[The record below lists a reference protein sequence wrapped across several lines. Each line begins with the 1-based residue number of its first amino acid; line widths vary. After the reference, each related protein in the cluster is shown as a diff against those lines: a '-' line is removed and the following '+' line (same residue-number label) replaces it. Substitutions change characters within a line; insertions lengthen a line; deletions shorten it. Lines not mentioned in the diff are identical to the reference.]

1 MNEPYIYVVL
11 IGLCILVF
19 SFLFAKPKKQVTS
32 ESPQIMQ
39 EVEETME
46 GFMAE
51 LEEDNKKLLDTI
63 AHMKESHNQSLHKM
77 TERMERLEQEFKQER
92 QDWKRLVLMTA
103 EKTGQAPARST
114 VPPQTLPLPQPEPLP
129 IPVPEE
135 PQKPAAG
142 IRGRYEEVLRLHDDG
157 KSVDYIARKC
167 GLNKGEVNLIIQ
179 LALQEEEANAKK

>member
-11 IGLCILVF
+11 VGLCILVF
-19 SFLFAKPKKQVTS
+19 SFLFAKPKSQGAP

-51 LEEDNKKLLDTI
+51 LEEDNRKLLDTI
-63 AHMKESHNQSLHKM
+63 SHMKESHNQSLHKM
-77 TERMERLEQEFKQER
+77 TERMERLEQEFQQER
-92 QDWKRLVLMTA
+92 QDWKRLVLMSA
-103 EKTGQAPARST
+103 ENGGQAPARNA
-114 VPPQTLPLPQPEPLP
+114 VPPQAPPLPQPEPLP
-129 IPVPEE
+129 VLEE
-135 PQKPAAG
+135 PQQPAAG
-142 IRGRYEEVLRLHDDG
+142 IRGRYEEVLRLYDDG

-179 LALQEEEANAKK
+179 LALQEEQANAKK

>member
-19 SFLFAKPKKQVTS
+19 SFLFAKPKKLVPPQT
-32 ESPQIMQ
+32 PQIMQ

-63 AHMKESHNQSLHKM
+63 THMKESHNQSLHKM
-77 TERMERLEQEFKQER
+77 TERMERLEQEFQQER

-103 EKTGQAPARST
+103 EKTGQAPARSAL
-114 VPPQTLPLPQPEPLP
+114 PPQAQPLPQPEPLP
-129 IPVPEE
+129 VQEE

>member
-19 SFLFAKPKKQVTS
+19 SFLFAKPKKLAPPQT
-32 ESPQIMQ
+32 PQIMQ

-51 LEEDNKKLLDTI
+51 LEDDNKKLLDTI
-63 AHMKESHNQSLHKM
+63 THMKESHNQSLHKM
-77 TERMERLEQEFKQER
+77 TERMERLEQEFQQER

-103 EKTGQAPARST
+103 EKTGQAPARSAL
-114 VPPQTLPLPQPEPLP
+114 PPQAQPLPQPEPLP
-129 IPVPEE
+129 VQEE

>member
-19 SFLFAKPKKQVTS
+19 SFLFAKPKKQAS
-32 ESPQIMQ
+32 PESPQIMQ

-77 TERMERLEQEFKQER
+77 TERMERLEQEFQQER

-103 EKTGQAPARST
+103 ENAGQAPARSA
-114 VPPQTLPLPQPEPLP
+114 VPPQAQPIPQPEPAL
-129 IPVPEE
+129 PVPEE
-135 PQKPAAG
+135 SPKPAAG
-142 IRGRYEEVLRLHDDG
+142 IRGRYEEVLCLHDDG

>member
-19 SFLFAKPKKQVTS
+19 SFVFAKPRKQAPS
-32 ESPQIMQ
+32 EAPQIMQ

-46 GFMAE
+46 GFLAE

-63 AHMKESHNQSLHKM
+63 AHMKENHNHSLQKV
-77 TERMERLEQEFKQER
+77 TERMERLEQEFHQER

-103 EKTGQAPARST
+103 ENAGQAPARAA
-114 VPPQTLPLPQPEPLP
+114 VPAQQPLQPEPA
-129 IPVPEE
+129 PVPEE
-135 PQKPAAG
+135 PPQQVAG
-142 IRGRYEEVLRLHDDG
+142 IRGRYEEVLRLHDEG

-167 GLNKGEVNLIIQ
+167 GLNKGEANLIIQ
-179 LALQEEEANAKK
+179 LALQEEEAIAKK

>member
-19 SFLFAKPKKQVTS
+19 SFLFAKPKKQAPS

-63 AHMKESHNQSLHKM
+63 AHMKENHNQSLHKM
-77 TERMERLEQEFKQER
+77 TERMERLEQEFQQER

-103 EKTGQAPARST
+103 ETGQATARSAVT
-114 VPPQTLPLPQPEPLP
+114 PQAQPLPQPEPLP
-129 IPVPEE
+129 VPEE
-135 PQKPAAG
+135 TQKPAAG